1 MILLW
6 YLFIHSFNCLEHD
19 TYLVF
24 TYKYNELI
32 TDWTDKSVLAVFPA
46 DFGLAMLINPI
57 TVKQL
62 IDGRIHM
69 TLNKVIPKG
78 RMDRV
83 LFAKY
88 QKLAV
93 N

>member
-1 MILLW
+1 M
-6 YLFIHSFNCLEHD
+6 
-19 TYLVF
+19 
-24 TYKYNELI
+24 
-32 TDWTDKSVLAVFPA
+32 LAVFPA

-78 RMDRV
+78 R
-83 LFAKY
+83 
-88 QKLAV
+88 V
-93 N
+93 NTELLQILGKFEETNKPSSKKHQ